1 MYMLCT
7 IYITQSGSDLNITPK
22 TVILLLFHKGENLC
36 DLGFF
41 TDFLNV

>member
-1 MYMLCT
+1 MHTLCT
-7 IYITQSGSDLNITPK
+7 TYTTQSGSDLNITPK
-22 TVILLLFHKGENLC
+22 TVTLVLFHKGENLC